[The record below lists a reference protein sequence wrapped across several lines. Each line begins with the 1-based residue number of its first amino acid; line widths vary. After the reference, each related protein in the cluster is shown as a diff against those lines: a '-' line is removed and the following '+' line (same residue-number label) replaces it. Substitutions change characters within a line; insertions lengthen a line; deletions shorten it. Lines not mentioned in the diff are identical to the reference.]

1 MIDVTNSLQ
10 YGTCLTRARRICSK
24 FQRQTD
30 NKHYGLIRLLAADAQ
45 PKNLSLSQ
53 DLSSNPTNMQKIQAL
68 GVVVLVSYVSRR
80 TPTVDT
86 VTDFLIKLDIK
97 PCMHLLEISIFSL
110 NDVIVE
116 LTKIMIR
123 ADKNWAH
130 F

>member
-1 MIDVTNSLQ
+1 MLQ
-10 YGTCLTRARRICSK
+10 IHYNMAHALYTRARRVCCK

-30 NKHYGLIRLLAADAQ
+30 NKHYELIRLLAADAQ

-86 VTDFLIKLDIK
+86 VTDFLIKLGIK

-110 NDVIVE
+110 NDVIVRP
-116 LTKIMIR
+116 TKIMNR
-123 ADKNWAH
+123 ANKNWAH